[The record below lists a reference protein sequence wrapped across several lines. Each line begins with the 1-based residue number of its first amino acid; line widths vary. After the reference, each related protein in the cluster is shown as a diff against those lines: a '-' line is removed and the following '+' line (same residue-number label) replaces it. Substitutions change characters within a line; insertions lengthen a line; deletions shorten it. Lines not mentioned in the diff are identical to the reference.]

1 MSTIRFHQDLKVYQQ
16 SFETAQLIYELSKFF
31 PKEELYSLT
40 DQIRRSSR
48 SVTANISEAWGKRK
62 YEKSFIAKLT
72 DSEGEARETQTWLQ
86 FAFACHYM
94 NEEQYNNLHN
104 KYNQIIGMLV
114 NMMSQSEKWC
124 SFSSVNKEEN
134 NL

>member
-1 MSTIRFHQDLKVYQQ
+1 MRLG
-16 SFETAQLIYELSKFF
+16 E
-31 PKEELYSLT
+31 KE
-40 DQIRRSSR
+40 
-48 SVTANISEAWGKRK
+48 NMK
-62 YEKSFIAKLT
+62 KSFIAKLT

-114 NMMSQSEKWC
+114 KMMSQSEKWC
-124 SFSSVNKEEN
+124 SFSSVNKEDN